1 MDHHQPDINPDKAPV
16 PLTGPTGKFSV
27 DSALRE
33 KLCLL
38 DDGRLL
44 ISKSHIFDPSV
55 NAFIGR
61 LKRLKEPHRVLQ
73 VDMKVIAEMY
83 EEALPMR
90 RNTSFSEMQDMAKTM
105 FRKATR
111 LRASDIH
118 IRVDVRHNTQI
129 YYRIQNDLEF
139 IEEHSY
145 DTGDKLCTAIYQSMA
160 DIGDSTFEPLS
171 RQDARISDRAKL
183 PEGIDGIRIATSP
196 KTGGFLFVMRL
207 LYNDTADDL
216 DLRSLGFSGEQSDN
230 LERMK
235 QCPTGIIV
243 IGGPTGSGKS
253 TTLQRVLASII
264 REEAGKKHVIT
275 VEDPPEYPIMGA
287 VQTPVTNAQTEEER
301 SKAFQNAIKSAMRL
315 DPDVIM
321 IGEVRDTPSA
331 RLAVQAAMTGH
342 QVWTTVHANNAL
354 AILDRMIDL
363 GVPVELLADA
373 SIITGLICQRLLK
386 VLCPQCK
393 LPINTVLDRY
403 SQADLQRIMSVA
415 ELEKVHVIG
424 HGCESC
430 RNTGIIGRTVVAET
444 VLTDDKLLAFIRQ
457 RDKLSAMA
465 YWRNELHGLT
475 MRDHALLKVT
485 QGTVDPFQAE
495 AVVGRLSKS
504 DDAAHHFL

>member
-1 MDHHQPDINPDKAPV
+1 METSPSNNAKQGV
-16 PLTGPTGKFSV
+16 PLTGATGKFAV
-27 DSALRE
+27 DAALRE

-61 LKRLKEPHRVLQ
+61 LKRLKVAHRILQ
-73 VDMKVIAEMY
+73 VDMRVISDMY
-83 EEALPMR
+83 EEAQPFR
-90 RNTSFSEMQDMAKTM
+90 RNASFSEMQDMAKGL

-118 IRVDVRHNTQI
+118 IRVDIRHNTQI

-145 DTGDKLCTAIYQSMA
+145 ETGDKLCTAIYQSMA

-171 RQDARISDRAKL
+171 RQDARISDRNKL

-196 KTGGFLFVMRL
+196 KTGGFIFVMRL
-207 LYNDTADDL
+207 LYNDATEDL

-230 LERMK
+230 LELMK

-275 VEDPPEYPIMGA
+275 VEDPPEYPILGA
-287 VQTPVTNAQTEEER
+287 VQTPVTNVQTEEER
-301 SKAFQNAIKSAMRL
+301 SRAFQAAIKSAMRL

-386 VLCPQCK
+386 VLCPDCK
-393 LPINTVLDRY
+393 IPINSVLDRY
-403 SQADLQRIMSVA
+403 SPADLQRIMSVA
-415 ELEKVHVIG
+415 ELDKVYVIG
-424 HGCESC
+424 HGCDNC
-430 RNTGIIGRTVVAET
+430 RQTGIIGRTVVAET
-444 VLTDDKLLAFIRQ
+444 VVTDDKLLTFIRQ
-457 RDKLSAMA
+457 HDKLGALA
-465 YWRNELHGLT
+465 YWRNELRGLT
-475 MRDHALLKVT
+475 MKDHALLKVI
-485 QGTVDPFQAE
+485 QGTVDPFQSE
-495 AVVGRLSKS
+495 AVVGRLVKS
-504 DDAAHHFL
+504 DDAMHHFG

>member
-1 MDHHQPDINPDKAPV
+1 MENTHGEGNRKGV
-16 PLTGPTGKFSV
+16 PLTGVAGKYSV
-27 DSALRE
+27 DEALRE

-44 ISKSHIFDPSV
+44 ISKSHIFDPTV

-61 LKRLKEPHRVLQ
+61 LKRLKVPHQILQ
-73 VDMKVIAEMY
+73 VDMRVVAEMY
-83 EEALPMR
+83 EENQPFQ
-90 RNTSFSEMQDMAKTM
+90 NKSTSLSEMQDIAKSM

-118 IRVDVRHNTQI
+118 IRVDNRQNTQI
-129 YYRIQNDLEF
+129 YFRIQNDLEF
-139 IEEHSY
+139 IEEHTY
-145 DTGDKLCTAIYQSMA
+145 DHGDKLCTAIYQSMA
-160 DIGDSTFEPLS
+160 DIGDTTFEPLS
-171 RQDARISDRAKL
+171 RQDARISDRNKL

-207 LYNDTADDL
+207 LYNDTAGDL

-230 LERMK
+230 LELMK
-235 QCPTGIIV
+235 QCPTGIII

-264 REEAGKKHVIT
+264 REDAGKKHVIT
-275 VEDPPEYPIMGA
+275 VEDPPEYPILGA

-301 SKAFQNAIKSAMRL
+301 SKAFQAAIKSAMRL

-354 AILDRMIDL
+354 AILDRLIDL
-363 GVPVELLADA
+363 GVPLELLADA

-386 VLCPQCK
+386 VLCPLCK
-393 LPINTVLDRY
+393 TPINSVLERY

-415 ELEKVHVIG
+415 ELDKVFVIG
-424 HGCESC
+424 KGCENC
-430 RNTGIIGRTVVAET
+430 RETGVIGRTVVAET

-457 RDKLSAMA
+457 RDKLSALA
-465 YWRNELHGLT
+465 YWRNELRGLT
-475 MRDHALLKVT
+475 MKDHALLKVI
-485 QGTVDPFQAE
+485 QGTVDPFQTE
-495 AVVGRLSKS
+495 AVVGRLVKS
-504 DDAAHHFL
+504 DDKHILR

>member
-1 MDHHQPDINPDKAPV
+1 MAEEAKTKPSK
-16 PLTGPTGKFSV
+16 PLTGATGKFPV

-44 ISKSHIFDPSV
+44 LSKTHIFDPSV
-55 NAFIGR
+55 SAFIGR
-61 LKRLKEPHRVLQ
+61 LQRLKIPHRILQ
-73 VDMKVIAEMY
+73 VDMRVIAQMY
-83 EEALPMR
+83 EDASPSAR
-90 RNTSFSEMQDMAKTM
+90 TASFSEMQDTAQAL

-118 IRVDVRHNTQI
+118 IRVDVRQKTQI
-129 YYRIQNDLEF
+129 YFRIQNDLEF

-145 DTGDKLCTAIYQSMA
+145 EFGDKLCTAIYQSMA

-171 RQDARISDRAKL
+171 RQDARISDRDKI

-196 KTGGFLFVMRL
+196 KTGGFVFVMRL

-230 LERMK
+230 LELMK
-235 QCPTGIIV
+235 QCPTGIII

-287 VQTPVTNAQTEEER
+287 VQTPVTNVQTEEER
-301 SKAFQNAIKSAMRL
+301 SKAFQAAIKSAMRL

-342 QVWTTVHANNAL
+342 QVWTTLHANNAL
-354 AILDRMIDL
+354 AILDRLIDL

-386 VLCPQCK
+386 VLCPHCK
-393 LPINTVLDRY
+393 IPVNNVLDRY
-403 SQADLQRIMSVA
+403 AQADLQRIMSVA
-415 ELEKVHVIG
+415 ELDKVFVVG
-424 HGCESC
+424 NGCENC
-430 RNTGIIGRTVVAET
+430 RNTGIVGRTVVAET
-444 VLTDDKLLAFIRQ
+444 VVTDDKLLSFIRQ
-457 RDKLSAMA
+457 RDKLAAIA
-465 YWRNELHGLT
+465 YWRNELRGLT
-475 MRDHALLKVT
+475 MKDHALLKII

-495 AVVGRLSKS
+495 AVVGRLVKS
-504 DDAAHHFL
+504 DDAMHRFA

>member
-1 MDHHQPDINPDKAPV
+1 MEAPPKGDSAKQGV
-16 PLTGPTGKFSV
+16 PLTGATGKFSV
-27 DSALRE
+27 DNALRE

-61 LKRLKEPHRVLQ
+61 LKRLKVPHRILQ

-83 EEALPMR
+83 EDAQPFR
-90 RNTSFSEMQDMAKTM
+90 RSTSFSEMQDMAKGL

-118 IRVDVRHNTQI
+118 IRVDIRHNTQI

-139 IEEHSY
+139 VEEHSY
-145 DTGDKLCTAIYQSMA
+145 ETGDKLCTAIYQSMA

-171 RQDARISDRAKL
+171 RQDARISDRNKL
-183 PEGIDGIRIATSP
+183 PDGIDGIRIATSP

-207 LYNDTADDL
+207 LYNDTTDDF

-230 LERMK
+230 LELMK

-275 VEDPPEYPIMGA
+275 VEDPPEYPILGA
-287 VQTPVTNAQTEEER
+287 VQTPVTNVQTEEER
-301 SKAFQNAIKSAMRL
+301 SKAFQVAIKSAMRL

-354 AILDRMIDL
+354 AILDRLIDL
-363 GVPVELLADA
+363 GVPVELLADS

-393 LPINTVLDRY
+393 VPINSVLDRY
-403 SQADLQRIMSVA
+403 SPADLQRIMSVA
-415 ELEKVHVIG
+415 ELEKVFVIG
-424 HGCESC
+424 SGCENC

-444 VLTDDKLLAFIRQ
+444 VVTDDKLLSFIRQ
-457 RDKLSAMA
+457 RDKLGALS
-465 YWRNELHGLT
+465 YWRNELRGLT
-475 MRDHALLKVT
+475 MKDHALLKII
-485 QGTVDPFQAE
+485 QGTVDPFQSE
-495 AVVGRLSKS
+495 TVVGRLVKS
-504 DDAAHHFL
+504 DDAMHHFG